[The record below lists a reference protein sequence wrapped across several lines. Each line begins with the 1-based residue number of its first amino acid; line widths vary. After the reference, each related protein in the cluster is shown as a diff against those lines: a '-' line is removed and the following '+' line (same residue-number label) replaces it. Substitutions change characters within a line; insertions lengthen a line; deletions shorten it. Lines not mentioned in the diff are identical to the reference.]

1 MAMTALAPAITRS
14 KEIFVEK
21 TSQVALKLV
30 PNVSDG
36 KQADRK
42 FFAIFV
48 SVVGGIGL
56 MLLLLINTLLAQDAF
71 ELTSLKLEAKLVSDE
86 REAIAR
92 QIDKISSPEALAKSA
107 TALGMKP
114 SENPTF
120 LSLDKAVLEKEVIE
134 VPVKNG

>member
-1 MAMTALAPAITRS
+1 MTALAPAITRS
-14 KEIFVEK
+14 KEIFAEK

-48 SVVGGIGL
+48 SIVGGIGL
-56 MLLLLINTLLAQDAF
+56 LLLLLINTLLAQDAF
-71 ELTSLKLEAKLVSDE
+71 TLTNLKQEAKLVSDE

-92 QIDKISSPEALAKSA
+92 QIDKLSSPEALAKSA

-120 LSLDKAVLEKEVIE
+120 LSLDKPVFE

>member
-48 SVVGGIGL
+48 SIVGGIGQNWSV
-56 MLLLLINTLLAQDAF
+56 MNAKQLLAR
-71 ELTSLKLEAKLVSDE
+71 LTSSLPQKLL
-86 REAIAR
+86 
-92 QIDKISSPEALAKSA
+92 QNLQQH
-107 TALGMKP
+107 
-114 SENPTF
+114 
-120 LSLDKAVLEKEVIE
+120 
-134 VPVKNG
+134 

>member
-1 MAMTALAPAITRS
+1 MTALAPAITRS
-14 KEIFVEK
+14 KEIFAEK
-21 TSQVALKLV
+21 SSQVALKLV
-30 PNVSDG
+30 PDLSEG

-48 SVVGGIGL
+48 SIVGGIGL

-92 QIDKISSPEALAKSA
+92 QIDKISSPDALAKSA

-120 LSLDKAVLEKEVIE
+120 LSLDKPVIE

>member
-1 MAMTALAPAITRS
+1 MAMTTLAPAITRS
-14 KEIFVEK
+14 KEIFAEK

-30 PNVSDG
+30 PDLSDG

-42 FFAIFV
+42 FFATFV

-86 REAIAR
+86 REALAR
-92 QIDKISSPEALAKSA
+92 QIDKLSSPEALAKSA

-120 LSLDKAVLEKEVIE
+120 LSLDKPVIE

>member
-1 MAMTALAPAITRS
+1 MAMTALSPAITRS

-48 SVVGGIGL
+48 SIVGGIGL

-71 ELTSLKLEAKLVSDE
+71 ELTNLKLEAKLVSDE

-92 QIDKISSPEALAKSA
+92 QIDKISSPDALAKSA

-120 LSLDKAVLEKEVIE
+120 LSLDKAVLAKEVIE

>member
-1 MAMTALAPAITRS
+1 MAMTALSPAITRS
-14 KEIFVEK
+14 KEIFAEK

-42 FFAIFV
+42 FFAVFV
-48 SVVGGIGL
+48 SIVGGIGL
-56 MLLLLINTLLAQDAF
+56 LLLLLINTLLAQDAF
-71 ELTSLKLEAKLVSDE
+71 TLTNLKMEAKLVSDE

-92 QIDKISSPEALAKSA
+92 QIDKLSSPDALAKSA

-120 LSLDKAVLEKEVIE
+120 LSLDKPVIE
-134 VPVKNG
+134 APVKNG

>member
-14 KEIFVEK
+14 KEIFAEK

-30 PNVSDG
+30 PDLSDG

-71 ELTSLKLEAKLVSDE
+71 ELTSLKLEAKLVSDQ

>member
-1 MAMTALAPAITRS
+1 
-14 KEIFVEK
+14 
-21 TSQVALKLV
+21 V

-71 ELTSLKLEAKLVSDE
+71 ELTNLKLEAKLVSDE

-120 LSLDKAVLEKEVIE
+120 LSLDKPLIE

>member
-1 MAMTALAPAITRS
+1 MTALAPAITRS

-48 SVVGGIGL
+48 SIIGGIGL

-71 ELTSLKLEAKLVSDE
+71 ELTSLKIEAKLVSDE

-92 QIDKISSPEALAKSA
+92 QIDDLSSPEALAKSA
-107 TALGMKP
+107 KSLGMKP
-114 SENPTF
+114 SVNPTF
-120 LSLDKAVLEKEVIE
+120 LSLDKPVIE

>member
-14 KEIFVEK
+14 KEIFAEK

-30 PNVSDG
+30 PDLSDG

-120 LSLDKAVLEKEVIE
+120 LSLDTAVVEQEVIE

>member
-14 KEIFVEK
+14 KEIFAEK

-30 PNVSDG
+30 PDLSDG

-42 FFAIFV
+42 FFATFV

-92 QIDKISSPEALAKSA
+92 QIDKISSPDALAKSA

-120 LSLDKAVLEKEVIE
+120 LSLDNAVIEKEVIE

>member
-14 KEIFVEK
+14 KEIFAEK

-30 PNVSDG
+30 PDLSDG

-42 FFAIFV
+42 FFATFV

-71 ELTSLKLEAKLVSDE
+71 ELTSLKLEAKLVSDQ
-86 REAIAR
+86 REAVAR
-92 QIDKISSPEALAKSA
+92 QIDKLSSPEALAKSA

-120 LSLDKAVLEKEVIE
+120 LSLDKPVLDKPVIKD
-134 VPVKNG
+134 PVKNG

>member
-1 MAMTALAPAITRS
+1 MAMTAFAPAIIRS
-14 KEIFVEK
+14 KEIFAEK
-21 TSQVALKLV
+21 SSQVVLKLV
-30 PNVSDG
+30 PDISSG

-42 FFAIFV
+42 FFAKFV
-48 SVVGGIGL
+48 TVVGVIGL
-56 MLLLLINTLLAQDAF
+56 MFLLLINTLLAQDAF

-92 QIDKISSPEALAKSA
+92 QMDKLSSPDALARAA
-107 TALGMKP
+107 TELGMKP

-120 LSLDKAVLEKEVIE
+120 LSLDKPVME

>member
-48 SVVGGIGL
+48 SIVGGIGL

-71 ELTSLKLEAKLVSDE
+71 TLTNLKMEAKLVSDE

-92 QIDKISSPEALAKSA
+92 QIDKLSSPEALAKSA
-107 TALGMKP
+107 KTLGMKP
-114 SENPTF
+114 SVNPTF
-120 LSLDKAVLEKEVIE
+120 LSLDKPVIE

>member
-14 KEIFVEK
+14 KEIFAEK

-30 PNVSDG
+30 PDLSDG

-48 SVVGGIGL
+48 SVIGGIGL

-71 ELTSLKLEAKLVSDE
+71 ELTSLKQEAKLVSDQ

-92 QIDKISSPEALAKSA
+92 QIDKLSSPEALTKSA

-120 LSLDKAVLEKEVIE
+120 LSLDKPVIE

>member
-1 MAMTALAPAITRS
+1 MTALAPAITRS

-48 SVVGGIGL
+48 SIIGGIGL

-71 ELTSLKLEAKLVSDE
+71 ELTSLKIEAKLVSDE

-92 QIDKISSPEALAKSA
+92 QIDELSSPEALAKSA
-107 TALGMKP
+107 KSLGMKP
-114 SENPTF
+114 SVNPTF
-120 LSLDKAVLEKEVIE
+120 LSLDKPVIE

>member
-1 MAMTALAPAITRS
+1 MTALAPAITRS

-48 SVVGGIGL
+48 SIIGGIGL

-71 ELTSLKLEAKLVSDE
+71 ELTSLKIEAKLVSDE

-92 QIDKISSPEALAKSA
+92 QIDELSSPEALAKSA
-107 TALGMKP
+107 KALGMKP
-114 SENPTF
+114 SVNPTF
-120 LSLDKAVLEKEVIE
+120 LSLDKPAIE

>member
-21 TSQVALKLV
+21 TSLVALKLV
-30 PNVSDG
+30 PDLSEG

-42 FFAIFV
+42 FFALFV

-56 MLLLLINTLLAQDAF
+56 MFLLLINTLLAQDAF

-120 LSLDKAVLEKEVIE
+120 LSLDKAAIEKEVIE